1 MKNKVF
7 EDFDMLA
14 EYMIDYADEGK
25 VISAV
30 LFYDE
35 AIELMRELL
44 VYEEVE
50 PVLLDISDPKFN
62 GYEQEYYITL
72 TSDYQLCIENAFANG
87 VYLTHEADVVLFD
100 GDVND
105 KVYQACNSD
114 EFDEINVCEDDICEH
129 CELKDCC
136 SQSPYNKDV
145 ELEDDED
152 DVDDSRIDMSA
163 YIIFK

>member
-87 VYLTHEADVVLFD
+87 VYLTHEADVVLLMEMLMTKYIRLVIVTSLMRSMYVKTIFANT
-100 GDVND
+100 VN
-105 KVYQACNSD
+105 
-114 EFDEINVCEDDICEH
+114 
-129 CELKDCC
+129 
-136 SQSPYNKDV
+136 
-145 ELEDDED
+145 
-152 DVDDSRIDMSA
+152 
-163 YIIFK
+163 